1 MRIVGGEFRSRVL
14 KAPPGRDTR
23 PILARVRE
31 AVFSMLSARL
41 QGARVADLFS
51 GSGFIGFEALSRGA
65 SAVDFFESGSAARR
79 VIEENGN
86 LLRVGSLVTVHR
98 RPLPQAIVPGEPWD
112 LVFVDPPWGKELG
125 GPAAQ
130 AVLDA
135 GRMHSDGRLIMRERV
150 GLQDDE
156 TTWLDRGFELIDE
169 RHYGES
175 AVQVLAT
182 LPSQADPG

>member
-31 AVFSMLSARL
+31 AVFSMLSPRL
-41 QGARVADLFS
+41 MDARVADLFS
-51 GSGFIGFEALSRGA
+51 GSGIIGFEALSRGA
-65 SAVDFFESGSAARR
+65 ASVDFFESGSAARR
-79 VIEENGN
+79 VIEENAE
-86 LLRVGSLVTVHR
+86 LLRVGDRATLHR
-98 RPLPQAIVPGEPWD
+98 RPLPQAISPGAPWD
-112 LVFVDPPWGKELG
+112 IVFVDPPWGKQLG

-130 AVLDA
+130 AVLAA
-135 GRMHSDGRLIMRERV
+135 GRLHPEGRLIMRERV
-150 GLQDDE
+150 GMQDDE
-156 TTWLDRGFELIDE
+156 STWIDRGFELLDE